1 MLLSEANEVDLDD
14 INIDDLFVNWG
25 ANKEEGTA
33 DAAAPGSDG
42 ATGAGAIP
50 LSATAVSTP
59 FGSSATGGTSGT
71 VSLEEELFGGDA
83 AMDSD
88 GELLDVTVAAPSAK
102 VRGAQWG
109 EDNTV
114 SPHTHTWLCVAL
126 CTAAAAAAA
135 AVCACVC
142 VLASEQ

>member
-1 MLLSEANEVDLDD
+1 MDLDD

-33 DAAAPGSDG
+33 DAAAPGSDA

-59 FGSSATGGTSGT
+59 FGSSATGGKSGT

-102 VRGAQWG
+102 VRGAQAARRRVQG
-109 EDNTV
+109 QHCFTT
-114 SPHTHTWLCVAL
+114 HTHLAFVHCAL
-126 CTAAAAAAA
+126 LLLLLYVR
-135 AVCACVC
+135 VCGRCRTMI
-142 VLASEQ
+142 